1 MIKLILAALIALIV
15 LAHQTVH
22 TPVGTTDALT
32 LFAAIFFS
40 AATLATVI
48 VVRLLLRELGLL
60 RRQPAYA
67 HGRHRRPR

>member
-1 MIKLILAALIALIV
+1 MIKLIGAALVAMLV

-32 LFAAIFFS
+32 LFAAIFFPS
-40 AATLATVI
+40 VVLGTLI
-48 VVRLLLRELGLL
+48 VVRLLLRELGLT

-67 HGRHRRPR
+67 HGKHRRPR